1 MKKGDITELFI
12 EFENGSD
19 EAFNKL
25 FPLVYDQLKQH
36 AFKELLHERRD
47 HTFSKTDLVHEVYLK
62 FFNQKEVKLVN
73 RAHFFSIAASCMRQI
88 LVDHARKKLTEKRGQ
103 GAPHQTYI
111 DELIGVEQE
120 AHQIVNIN
128 NCLKRLGELNERL
141 VTIVEMR
148 YFGEMN
154 IEEIASVINLSPRTV
169 KRDWAKAKG
178 WLYKELKEIG

>member
-1 MKKGDITELFI
+1 MEKREITTLLI
-12 EFENGSD
+12 EYRNGSK
-19 EAFNKL
+19 EAYNKL
-25 FPLVYDQLKQH
+25 FPLVYEQLKQH

-62 FFNQKEVKLVN
+62 LFNQQEARLVN
-73 RAHFFSIAASCMRQI
+73 RAHFFALAGRCMRQI
-88 LVDHARKKLTEKRGQ
+88 LVDHARKKLAEKRGK

-111 DELIGVEQE
+111 DGLVGVEQE
-120 AHQIVNIN
+120 ARQLVNIDT
-128 NCLKRLGELNERL
+128 CLKRLGELNERL

-154 IEEIASVINLSPRTV
+154 IEEIAGVINLSPRTV

-178 WLYKELKEIG
+178 WLYKELKQAG